1 MQISI
6 GRASEGAF
14 TLSDIHAMHRLR
26 HDVFSGRL
34 GWEVNTEGGL
44 ERDDFDSLDPVYMMA
59 KQADGAVLG
68 CWRLLPTTGP
78 YMMRDTFP
86 QTLHGAEAPRDEP
99 VWELSRFAM
108 GQHRGSAAQ
117 FSEAAL
123 AMMECVV
130 AWGLQNGLQRYVT
143 VTTVAIER
151 LMRTLG
157 IRVQRMGPPV
167 QIGIERTVAL
177 DIPLDAGTLAAL
189 RQRLAE
195 QRLAVQ
201 AQQEQQQEQQPL
213 PLAA

>member
-6 GRASEGAF
+6 GRTSEGVF
-14 TLSDIHAMHRLR
+14 THSDIHAMHRLR
-26 HDVFSGRL
+26 HEVFRGQL
-34 GWEVNTEGGL
+34 GWDVNTDEGL
-44 ERDDFDSLDPVYMMA
+44 ERDEFDALDPVYMLA
-59 KQADGAVLG
+59 KEADGGLLG

-86 QTLHGAEAPRDEP
+86 QTLHDAEAPRDEP

-130 AWGLQNGLQRYVT
+130 AWRLRRGLQSYVT

-157 IRVQRMGPPV
+157 IRVQRMGQPV
-167 QIGIERTVAL
+167 QIGIESTVAL
-177 DIPLDAGTLAAL
+177 YVPLDEATLATL
-189 RQRLAE
+189 RQRLQA

-201 AQQEQQQEQQPL
+201 QHSAGR
-213 PLAA
+213 